1 MASTLQQDGETEPF
15 PNNGRGVFIYTKRIP
30 KNSVVEILLALTK
43 FTDRSEPTEE
53 HLAIKITGGD
63 CTMQIRDPIKPTTV
77 SNELSATT
85 SEPGK
90 HVGLEWD
97 IMASYWIS
105 IDRDSFLIKYG
116 KGYLMAETTYRTFP
130 LNDKE
135 SKFVKNLFNPAKP
148 LYLMVFTSPEAQVES
163 NAMIDAEPAFQ
174 FKTRPLAGNL
184 PPLVKDSSTV
194 TLFDLDRGQYT
205 FSDDL
210 PTACQELYNIL
221 KGCELEYPEN
231 PAIKLSDAIRYS
243 MTTEK
248 MCLYKILSEKKEN
261 EEYFKDHAF
270 IRIALGPDMLTSPG
284 NPFMLELWPSKST
297 THIHNH
303 GAACGVIKTLF
314 GRMKISIYNK
324 ATDPSPPVI
333 EVKPLMTFDIK
344 QGDFTWMDENWYQ
357 THKVENIT
365 DDFCAT
371 LQSFRYRSDDNIQWP
386 GHDYIQEGDHSE
398 SLGVFYPEVDMTFRE
413 MRNKVLKEYH
423 DYLCGNDKD
432 KSEGT
437 ELFCE

>member
-1 MASTLQQDGETEPF
+1 MPF

-30 KNSVVEILLALTK
+30 KNGVLEIFLVLKNFANRTK
-43 FTDRSEPTEE
+43 PKEE
-53 HLAIKITGGD
+53 YLAIRISGQGCSMD
-63 CTMQIRDPIKPTTV
+63 VRDSTNIINDSIKP
-77 SNELSATT
+77 E
-85 SEPGK
+85 K
-90 HVGLEWD
+90 HVGLEED
-97 IMASYWIS
+97 KMASYWIS

-116 KGYLMAETTYRTFP
+116 KGYLMAETTCMTFP
-130 LNDKE
+130 LKDHKE
-135 SKFVKNLFNPAKP
+135 NEFVKNLFNPAKP
-148 LYLMVFTSPEAQVES
+148 LYLMVFTSSEAV
-163 NAMIDAEPAFQ
+163 FQ
-174 FKTRPLAGNL
+174 FKTRPLADNL

-210 PTACQELYNIL
+210 PTACQELYNIV

-386 GHDYIQEGDHSE
+386 GHDYIQEGDDIE

-437 ELFCE
+437 ELFCK